1 MDSDLA
7 LSGRSGDDLIAQGH
21 QGYLG
26 IPVRKRGQVGT
37 SAIGATLDLG
47 TSLLDDVVGA
57 QLLEHVGQ
65 HRVVGQVGV
74 EHLLQLIVSR
84 VLGST
89 QHEGRQGR
97 NLLAQIG
104 ARRLAGRR

>member
-1 MDSDLA
+1 M
-7 LSGRSGDDLIAQGH
+7 
-21 QGYLG
+21 
-26 IPVRKRGQVGT
+26 GT

-74 EHLLQLIVSR
+74 EHLLELVVGRITR
-84 VLGST
+84 GT

-97 NLLAQIG
+97 NLLAQIS
-104 ARRLAGRR
+104 ARRLAGRRRGDVDEVVSELEDLADVLAEPFQGGDDLR